1 MGRRVDLFE
10 FGDEL
15 GALTPELLCLVGLLP
30 DGRVFEFPADFL

>member
-15 GALTPELLCLVGLLP
+15 GALAPELLCLVGLLP